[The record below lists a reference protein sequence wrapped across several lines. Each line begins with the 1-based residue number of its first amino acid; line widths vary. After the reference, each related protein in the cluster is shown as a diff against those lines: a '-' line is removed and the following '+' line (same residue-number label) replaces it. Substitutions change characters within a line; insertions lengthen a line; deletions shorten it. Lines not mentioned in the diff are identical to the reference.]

1 MCVCVGGGW
10 GGGGGGGG
18 GCMRT
23 RSLTKELLQ
32 RETIA
37 NSYKENHYK
46 TELKNIHVTKNDTQ
60 MNIT

>member
-1 MCVCVGGGW
+1 M
-10 GGGGGGGG
+10 GGGGGG